1 MSQPHN
7 IVEADIPEPAY
18 LDLKRLSIYS
28 SLGVPTLR
36 NYLKSGL
43 PHYKLQG
50 KILVKV
56 EHFNLWMRQFFMNKK
71 QDLDAICDDVL
82 KSLKS

>member
-7 IVEADIPEPAY
+7 IVEAHTQEPSY
-18 LDLKRLSIYS
+18 LDLRRLSVYS

-36 NYLKSGL
+36 GYLKSGL

-50 KILVKV
+50 KILVRV
-56 EHFNLWMRQFFMNKK
+56 EHFDKWIEQFLVNKK
-71 QDLDAICDDVL
+71 QDLTQIVDSVL
-82 KSLKS
+82 SDIKG